1 LTDSRD
7 NIVIIRNVLPKDIPE
22 IVELQKESFPLM
34 AKDGV
39 IWQKHHLESH
49 IKIFPDGQLCAELD
63 GRIIASSSSLV
74 ISLTPEYKEH
84 TWKEA
89 TAYGM
94 FTNHTL
100 EGDSLYGADISTHP
114 DSRGLGIAT
123 MLYDARKDL
132 AFKLNLRRIIAGG
145 RLFNYCEYEDKMS
158 AQEYAEK
165 VVKGELKDLV
175 LSFQLN
181 NGFKLVKILPNY
193 MRDARS
199 LNYASFIEWINPKY
213 LPERKS
219 GWMINKNDKNN

>member
-1 LTDSRD
+1 LTGPND
-7 NIVIIRNVLPKDIPE
+7 NNIIIRNVTSKDIPGV
-22 IVELQKESFPLM
+22 IELQKESFPLM

-39 IWQKHHLESH
+39 IWQEHHLESH
-49 IKIFPDGQLCAELD
+49 IKIFPEGQFCAELD
-63 GRIIASSSSLV
+63 GKIIASSSSLV
-74 ISLTPEYKEH
+74 TSLTTDYQEH

-132 AFKLNLRRIIAGG
+132 AVRLNLRRIIAGG
-145 RLFNYCEYEDKMS
+145 RLFNYCEYAEKMS

-181 NGFKLVKILPNY
+181 NGFNFIKILPNY
-193 MRDARS
+193 MRDTRS

-213 LPERKS
+213 VPQKRFDPQK
-219 GWMINKNDKNN
+219 

>member
-1 LTDSRD
+1 MTGPND
-7 NIVIIRNVLPKDIPE
+7 NTVIIRNVTSKDIPDV
-22 IVELQKESFPLM
+22 IELQKESFPLM

-39 IWQKHHLESH
+39 IWQEHHLESH
-49 IKIFPDGQLCAELD
+49 IKIFPEGQFCAELD
-63 GRIIASSSSLV
+63 GKIVASSSSLV
-74 ISLTPEYKEH
+74 TSLTTDYQEH

-132 AFKLNLRRIIAGG
+132 VIGLNLRRIIAGG
-145 RLFNYCEYEDKMS
+145 RLFNYCEYAEKMS

-181 NGFKLVKILPNY
+181 NGFKFIKILPNY
-193 MRDARS
+193 MRDTRS

-213 LPERKS
+213 VPQKRFDPRK
-219 GWMINKNDKNN
+219 

>member
-1 LTDSRD
+1 MTGAGNN
-7 NIVIIRNVLPKDIPE
+7 NIIIRNVTSKDISD
-22 IVELQKESFPLM
+22 IVELQKQSFPIM

-39 IWQKHHLESH
+39 IWDEHHLESH
-49 IKIFPDGQLCAELD
+49 IKIFPEGQFCAELD
-63 GRIIASSSSLV
+63 GKIVASSSSLV
-74 ISLTPEYKEH
+74 ISLIPDYQEH
-84 TWKEA
+84 TWKQA

-100 EGDSLYGADISTHP
+100 EGDSLYCADISTHP

-132 AFKLNLRRIIAGG
+132 AVKLNLRRMIAGG
-145 RLFNYCEYEDKMS
+145 RLFNYCKYAEKMS

-165 VVKGELKDLV
+165 VVKGEIKDLV
-175 LSFQLN
+175 LSFQLY
-181 NGFKLVKILPNY
+181 NGFKFIKVLPNY

-213 LPERKS
+213 VPQKRSDPQK
-219 GWMINKNDKNN
+219 

>member
-1 LTDSRD
+1 LTGAGNN
-7 NIVIIRNVLPKDIPE
+7 NIIIRNVTSKDISD
-22 IVELQKESFPLM
+22 IVELQKQSFPIM

-39 IWQKHHLESH
+39 IWDEHHLESH
-49 IKIFPDGQLCAELD
+49 IKIFPEGQFCAELD
-63 GRIIASSSSLV
+63 GKIVASSSSLV
-74 ISLTPEYKEH
+74 ISLIPDYQEH
-84 TWKEA
+84 TWKQA

-114 DSRGLGIAT
+114 DSRGLGLAT

-132 AFKLNLRRIIAGG
+132 AVKLNLRRMIAGG
-145 RLFNYCEYEDKMS
+145 RLFNYCKYAEKMS

-165 VVKGELKDLV
+165 VVKGEIKDLV

-181 NGFKLVKILPNY
+181 NGFKFIKILPNY

-213 LPERKS
+213 VPQKRSDPQK
-219 GWMINKNDKNN
+219 